1 MRKKLPGGLLT
12 TAMGI
17 LPHTDLNAALDAAFS
32 LDVPFWPQ
40 LPRMSYYE
48 DMYVQSSEKYPGIE
62 VDTEHQRITLSAER
76 FYEEIPLYFEEVADD
91 PHFYELSPKYSVAF
105 NAFMERDLSSYP
117 CIRGQSVGP
126 VSFGL
131 KIVDENKKPIA
142 YNDEIRE
149 FMFDFMAEKCNA
161 QYRQMA
167 AKNENALVWMDEP
180 GLQMLF
186 ASFTGYT
193 GERAAADYRGY
204 LERLEGPRG
213 VHLCGN
219 PDWSF
224 LLSELDLDILSMDSF
239 TVGHVFSLY
248 KNEVIDFLKKGSVI
262 AWGITPTLTEEL
274 NAETMKTL
282 AKRLEDVFQVLCEQ
296 GIDMDEL
303 LDRSWLAPS
312 RCCLVNPDRTKSV
325 EESFRLLNELAGY
338 LKEKYHLI

>member
-1 MRKKLPGGLLT
+1 MNRKKLPGGLLT

-17 LPHTDLNAALDAAFS
+17 MPHEDLDEALEISLS
-32 LDVPFWPQ
+32 LDVAYWPQ
-40 LPRMSYYE
+40 LPRMTYYE
-48 DMYVQSSEKYPGIE
+48 DMYVQSSEKHPGII
-62 VDTEHQRITLSAER
+62 VDTENQRITLSTDR
-76 FYEEIPLYFEEVADD
+76 FYEEIPAYFEGLDD
-91 PHFYELSPKYSVAF
+91 PHFYELSPQYSVAF
-105 NAFMERDLSSYP
+105 DTFLQKDLSGYK

-126 VSFGL
+126 ISFGL

-142 YNDEIRE
+142 YNDEIRG

-186 ASFTGYT
+186 TSFTGYT
-193 GERAAADYRGY
+193 ADRAAEDYGAY
-204 LERLEGPRG
+204 LEKMEGPRG
-213 VHLCGN
+213 IHLCGN

-224 LLSELDLDILSMDSF
+224 LLSSLDLDILSMDSY

-248 KNEVIDFLKKGSVI
+248 KEEIIDFLKKGGVI

-274 NAETMKTL
+274 SAESLKSL
-282 AKRLEDVFQVLCEQ
+282 ADRLEATFRTVSAG

-303 LDRSWLAPS
+303 LDRAWLAPS

-325 EESFRLLNELAGY
+325 NESFRILKELAVY
-338 LKEKYHLI
+338 LKEKYKLC